1 MDKIK
6 NLDEQIFLETETVK
20 IINEIAETF
29 SGGIYTN

>member
-20 IINEIAETF
+20 IINEITETF